1 MPRAKSELIEY
12 EGNFSHYPPTSQIV
26 AHINYENVL
35 GYGSYIYGV
44 LMRNGQAFLVEGNDD
59 HYEPFSL
66 DDWYKV
72 TPSTLE
78 ELKEKFSNSAF
89 DYNF

>member
-12 EGNFSHYPPTSQIV
+12 EGNSSHYPPIEQIV
-26 AHINYENVL
+26 AHINYENVSD
-35 GYGSYIYGV
+35 YGNYIYGV

-59 HYEPFSL
+59 HVPFSL

-72 TPSTLE
+72 THSTPA
-78 ELKEKFSNSAF
+78 ELKQKFPHSTF

>member
-12 EGNFSHYPPTSQIV
+12 EGNSSHYPPISEIV
-26 AHINYENVL
+26 AHINYENVP
-35 GYGSYIYGV
+35 GHGSYEYGV
-44 LMRNGQAFLVEGNDD
+44 LMRNGQAFLVEGYD
-59 HYEPFSL
+59 EPAPFYL
-66 DDWYKV
+66 NDWYKV

-78 ELKEKFSNSAF
+78 VLKDKFLTSVF